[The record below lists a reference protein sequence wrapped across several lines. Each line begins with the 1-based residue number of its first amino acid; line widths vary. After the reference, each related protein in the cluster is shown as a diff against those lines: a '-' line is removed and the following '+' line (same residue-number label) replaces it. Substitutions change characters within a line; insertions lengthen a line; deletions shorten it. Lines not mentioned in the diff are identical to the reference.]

1 MSDNP
6 TEGLPIEKPQIPD
19 FSLVENRIRRKAY
32 RRVMELLDSDEKIPP
47 GQLLSFV
54 AKIGF
59 TREPDK
65 SDRPNIQ
72 RQNIFAILTGLPPER
87 QREILDG
94 FGRELETA
102 RKELESG

>member
-6 TEGLPIEKPQIPD
+6 TEGLPIEKPQMPD

-32 RRVMELLDSDEKIPP
+32 RRVIELLDSDEKIPA
-47 GQLLSFV
+47 GQLMAFV

-65 SDRPNIQ
+65 TDRPSIQ
-72 RQNIFAILTGLPPER
+72 RQNIFAILTGLPEAR

-94 FGRELETA
+94 FGQELDKA
-102 RKELESG
+102 RKELGSG